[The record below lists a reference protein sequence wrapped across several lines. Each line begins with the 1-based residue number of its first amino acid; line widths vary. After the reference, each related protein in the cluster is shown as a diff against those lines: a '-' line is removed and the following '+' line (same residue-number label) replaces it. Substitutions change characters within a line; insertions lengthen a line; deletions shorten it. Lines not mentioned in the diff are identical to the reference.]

1 MTSLAATSVLLIL
14 STGCGAVLGTMHR
27 TSGKDRAT
35 SRLAEADAQMT
46 CGGQHCDAVPL
57 ERSYWDRYSKPWFF
71 GGAAADLALAGGG
84 AYAVSQ
90 GANVGSVTL
99 LTIGILFVATDAYFL
114 GSGAFTHYHGPWL
127 LPQPVS
133 VDWHGTQT
141 QIGALDL
148 VEDGTVRPT
157 FSIAVI
163 RGRLDRRR

>member
-71 GGAAADLALAGGG
+71 GGAAADLALSGRC
-84 AYAVSQ
+84 AYPVFQ
-90 GANVGSVTL
+90 GPKRRPLPAPALSSPL
-99 LTIGILFVATDAYFL
+99 LAPPALI
-114 GSGAFTHYHGPWL
+114 PC
-127 LPQPVS
+127 
-133 VDWHGTQT
+133 
-141 QIGALDL
+141 IGA
-148 VEDGTVRPT
+148 
-157 FSIAVI
+157 
-163 RGRLDRRR
+163 